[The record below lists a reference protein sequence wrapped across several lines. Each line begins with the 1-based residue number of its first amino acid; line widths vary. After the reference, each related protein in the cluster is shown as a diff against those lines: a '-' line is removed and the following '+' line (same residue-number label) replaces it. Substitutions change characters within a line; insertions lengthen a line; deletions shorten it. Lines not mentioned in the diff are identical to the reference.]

1 MPPVYN
7 IPDKDDIEAE
17 ACAWVVQVDSGAMS
31 KGDIE
36 DLKEWISR
44 SPHHKHSFQKMASGF
59 LDIGTLLAGAD
70 RTQTVQKRK
79 PKKIFFSAPVML
91 SMAATVVA
99 GFFLFSGQG
108 SEQPLR
114 AAEPAVQYV
123 ASLGEQ
129 KEVTLP
135 DGSVVTLN
143 TSSKIDVNFT
153 DSDRSINLVYGE
165 ALFDVAKDVNR
176 PFVVHANQGAVRAV
190 GTVFSVRSINSNV
203 SVLVEEGI
211 VELIAPP
218 ITSQS
223 SVTTRSEDMVVLA
236 RLTTGE
242 EANFDGVSKNVKS
255 VELTDVTN
263 RHAWKNG
270 MLIFDGNSLSDVVD
284 EITRYTDMKIVIS
297 DPEMQDLQIGGTFKA
312 GETDAFLDAM
322 TMGFDLNVQRVSGNT
337 VYLSQ
342 QN

>member
-1 MPPVYN
+1 MSPVYN

-17 ACAWVVQVDSGAMS
+17 ASAWIVQVDSGAMS

-44 SPHHKHSFQKMASGF
+44 SPQHKHSFQKMASGF
-59 LDIGTLLAGAD
+59 LEIGTLLERSDASQSAKK
-70 RTQTVQKRK
+70 TK
-79 PKKIFFSAPVML
+79 PKTIFFSAPVML
-91 SMAATVVA
+91 SLAATVVA
-99 GFFLFSGQG
+99 GFFLLSGQG
-108 SEQPLR
+108 PEQPGR
-114 AAEPAVQYV
+114 AVEPAVQYI
-123 ASLGEQ
+123 ANLGEQ
-129 KEVTLP
+129 RDVTLP
-135 DGSVVTLN
+135 DGSSVTLN
-143 TSSKIDVNFT
+143 TSSKIDVSFT
-153 DSDRSINLVYGE
+153 ETKRSVNLVYGE
-165 ALFDVAKDVNR
+165 ALFDVAKDANR

-190 GTVFSVRSINSNV
+190 GTVFSVRSTRSDV

-218 ITSQS
+218 AGRQS
-223 SVTTRSEDMVVLA
+223 NVATRSEDMVVLA
-236 RLTTGE
+236 RLSTGE
-242 EANFDGVSKNVKS
+242 EANFDGVTKS
-255 VELTDVTN
+255 IKSIELTDITN

-284 EITRYTDMKIVIS
+284 EITRYTDMKIVLS
-297 DPEMQDLQIGGTFKA
+297 DPEMQDLQIGGTFKV

-322 TMGFDLNVQRVSGNT
+322 TLGFNLDVRRVSGNT